1 MSVFRRTPDN
11 KPQTDGKH
19 GQVRK
24 SQLRTQCLQ
33 TYTSYITTF
42 MSRISLARQLR
53 GSISVS
59 IEHVQFVET
68 YREKTKQLREVKLD
82 VLYFH
87 L

>member
-1 MSVFRRTPDN
+1 
-11 KPQTDGKH
+11 
-19 GQVRK
+19 
-24 SQLRTQCLQ
+24 
-33 TYTSYITTF
+33 